1 MNNIN
6 ALDCWI
12 FCIFRHAERHIRPLE
27 VDVKAIQK
35 SMQQCIGDI
44 EKVKAWTSELIEN
57 RVTDKLEIL
66 SKVSSI
72 SPQLASG
79 TMNQKSGYFSEE
91 TSDNVSY
98 INISVSK

>member
-44 EKVKAWTSELIEN
+44 EKVKA
-57 RVTDKLEIL
+57 
-66 SKVSSI
+66 
-72 SPQLASG
+72 
-79 TMNQKSGYFSEE
+79 Y
-91 TSDNVSY
+91 
-98 INISVSK
+98 